1 MTITEEKVCRRSL
14 CKREIRGEK
23 VVPKGVFIGEAAE
36 ASARDGA
43 AA

>member
-1 MTITEEKVCRRSL
+1 MTINGENVGRRSL
-14 CKREIRGEK
+14 RKREIRGEK